1 MSRKPKTQKPEVT
14 SSPLIYVVINPAM
27 SVVHDDRISLSIMTA
42 AWIMHVPLSL
52 AKLPE
57 KGLGFP
63 SDYPHRKPGKCPTWK
78 KAVQS
83 VQPDMVVKALIDIRR
98 TYQKNTQISLLVLF
112 EYRAIP
118 VEQIQRE
125 DKDFYDAF
133 MTKGSTVNEGAPQVL
148 LDYYQ
153 QLLSESP
160 IDVSIANHSRQNF
173 VSDNVESLHGNQNM
187 HDYLHETNAF

>member
-1 MSRKPKTQKPEVT
+1 
-14 SSPLIYVVINPAM
+14 
-27 SVVHDDRISLSIMTA
+27 
-42 AWIMHVPLSL
+42 
-52 AKLPE
+52 
-57 KGLGFP
+57 
-63 SDYPHRKPGKCPTWK
+63 
-78 KAVQS
+78 
-83 VQPDMVVKALIDIRR
+83 
-98 TYQKNTQISLLVLF
+98 
-112 EYRAIP
+112 

-153 QLLSESP
+153 QLLSETP